1 MFWFTKKIKMRCCF
15 CASQI
20 CIPPEVTNCPKCLE
34 PVPDCCKDFPDSQPF
49 FVPMIGWSNVGKTVW
64 LMSVIRRLTELSSTV
79 WREFTPI
86 PGPEITHR
94 LFDEVEKLISTRGLP
109 GATPKEQVPPAHVF
123 VLKNT
128 PLWGNRTF
136 VFRDCPGEAFAN
148 LQIAESQ
155 LAFLLK
161 APVTFFMFSVPD
173 LVQENRYA
181 SSMEALLRTYTKALR
196 EKNVDLLQ
204 QRRRFVVVL
213 SKCDAI
219 RGEMPS
225 NLYSYLERD
234 PVVELSQTGR
244 RNDFSEE
251 SMVNYLEELGRAS
264 DAIREWLESIRQ
276 GKQFVNLAKV
286 YNIELRFSAIS
297 ALGGPAESGRL
308 QQPWTPYRVLDP
320 IFWALELHSRTP
332 PPR

>member
-20 CIPPEVTNCPKCLE
+20 WIQREVTNCPKCLE
-34 PVPDCCKDFPDSQPF
+34 PVPDRCKDFSDSQPF
-49 FVPMIGWSNVGKTVW
+49 FVPMMGWSNVGKTVW
-64 LMSVIRRLTELSSTV
+64 LMSVIRRLRELSSTI
-79 WREFTPI
+79 WGEFTPI
-86 PGPEITHR
+86 PGYEITQS
-94 LFDEVEKLISTRGLP
+94 LFRESEKLISTRELP
-109 GATPKEQVPPAHVF
+109 GGTRMEQVLPAHVII
-123 VLKNT
+123 LRNM

-136 VFRDCPGEAFAN
+136 VFRDCPGEAFDN
-148 LQIAESQ
+148 FQIADSQ
-155 LAFLLK
+155 LAFLRQTQV
-161 APVTFFMFSVPD
+161 AFCMISVPD
-173 LVQENRYA
+173 LVQKNRDA
-181 SSMEALLRTYTKALR
+181 WSMEEMLQTYINALG
-196 EKNVDLLQ
+196 KNVNLRQ

-251 SMVNYLEELGRAS
+251 SMVNYLEELSRAS
-264 DAIREWLESIRQ
+264 DAIREWLESFRQ
-276 GKQFVNLAKV
+276 GKQFVNFAKE